1 MAHAGHCGLG
11 RTEGSRDQASAT
23 QGCSRNVD
31 HAGQRGQ
38 VAAEV
43 VVQNVA
49 LRAIG
54 CRGLPLATGWDLAHQ
69 SITSAG
75 FFEERIGGYERSLV
89 ASWQCANMLSARRTP
104 VGASIS
110 MGAFWMTPTV
120 LPLWLEVI
128 KAVAPL
134 LAALLAAGVGAWVA
148 HKFGR
153 IQESIAKQQAATAAA
168 AATTARNKLRL
179 DLFDRRW
186 AIYQTAKGV
195 IDTMAHQD
203 DDPDSAALKYLS
215 NIRAAR
221 WLFDD
226 DVNKYLR
233 IELWDLLHEF
243 RIVRSEI
250 VDAHDQAT
258 KKQALQKQHELIS
271 ELYKQDERI
280 NKVFEPYL
288 KLES

>member
-1 MAHAGHCGLG
+1 
-11 RTEGSRDQASAT
+11 
-23 QGCSRNVD
+23 
-31 HAGQRGQ
+31 
-38 VAAEV
+38 
-43 VVQNVA
+43 
-49 LRAIG
+49 
-54 CRGLPLATGWDLAHQ
+54 
-69 SITSAG
+69 
-75 FFEERIGGYERSLV
+75 
-89 ASWQCANMLSARRTP
+89 
-104 VGASIS
+104 
-110 MGAFWMTPTV
+110 MTPTV

-221 WLFDD
+221 
-226 DVNKYLR
+226 
-233 IELWDLLHEF
+233 
-243 RIVRSEI
+243 
-250 VDAHDQAT
+250 
-258 KKQALQKQHELIS
+258 
-271 ELYKQDERI
+271 
-280 NKVFEPYL
+280 
-288 KLES
+288 

>member
-1 MAHAGHCGLG
+1 
-11 RTEGSRDQASAT
+11 
-23 QGCSRNVD
+23 
-31 HAGQRGQ
+31 
-38 VAAEV
+38 
-43 VVQNVA
+43 
-49 LRAIG
+49 
-54 CRGLPLATGWDLAHQ
+54 
-69 SITSAG
+69 
-75 FFEERIGGYERSLV
+75 
-89 ASWQCANMLSARRTP
+89 
-104 VGASIS
+104 
-110 MGAFWMTPTV
+110 MTPTV

-153 IQESIAKQQAATAAA
+153 IQESIAKQQAATAVAA
-168 AATTARNKLRL
+168 AKTARNKLRL

-226 DVNKYLR
+226 DVNEYLR

-243 RIVRSEI
+243 RVVRSEI
-250 VDAHDQAT
+250 VDAHDQTA

-271 ELYKQDERI
+271 KLYKQDERI

-288 KLES
+288 KLEA